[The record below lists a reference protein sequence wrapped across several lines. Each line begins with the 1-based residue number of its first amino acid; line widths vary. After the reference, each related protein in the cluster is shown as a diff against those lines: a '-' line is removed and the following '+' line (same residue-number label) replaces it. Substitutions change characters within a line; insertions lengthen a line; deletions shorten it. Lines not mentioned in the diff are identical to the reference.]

1 MPDLSPLQR
10 QRRFLILMSLGVIAF
25 YFLRAEVSTAT
36 FNGVAV
42 TLGRP
47 KGVIDG
53 MWIIWGW
60 ALLRY
65 GQRVYELLSR
75 IWDELFE
82 DVCAEDLRIAL
93 RRARRYAKHL
103 AKIGELTDSSRKYVL
118 INGPVRVAGASELPQ
133 DSSQQTPAVR
143 PFVPTESG
151 GRKYQELKVP
161 IRYGGKEA
169 SGFTEALF
177 EMEMTPRQVLWLEC
191 RAWISAIVRLPAFT
205 EHMAPIVLALFVPFA
220 PYVLP
225 IT

>member
-36 FNGVAV
+36 FSGVAV

-47 KGVIDG
+47 MGVIDG

-65 GQRVYELLSR
+65 GQRVYELLSK

-103 AKIGELTDSSRKYVL
+103 AKIGELTDSSKKYVL
-118 INGPVRVAGASELPQ
+118 IDGPVRVADASESHQ
-133 DSSQQTPAVR
+133 DTGQQTPIIQ

-151 GRKYQELKVP
+151 GRKYQRLKVS
-161 IRYGGKEA
+161 IRYGGKETP
-169 SGFTEALF
+169 GFTQALF
-177 EMEMTPRQVLWLEC
+177 EMEMTPRQVLWLKG
-191 RAWISAIVRLPAFT
+191 RAWIYAIIGLPAFT
-205 EHMAPIVLALFVPFA
+205 EHIVPIVLALLVPFA
-220 PYVLP
+220 PLLSQ
-225 IT
+225 